1 MYSFLAAV
9 RLECGFWPLPHYPDN
24 AKPAVPGSQAVEES
38 REQVKQKQ
46 GARFSRQ
53 FWRSLRSL
61 EQAGTAVQ

>member
-1 MYSFLAAV
+1 MQCS
-9 RLECGFWPLPHYPDN
+9 
-24 AKPAVPGSQAVEES
+24 AKPAVPGSQAEETS

>member
-1 MYSFLAAV
+1 MQCS
-9 RLECGFWPLPHYPDN
+9 
-24 AKPAVPGSQAVEES
+24 AKPAVPGSQAEETS

-61 EQAGTAVQ
+61 EQAGTAVQRDEACSRPLD